1 MRMGFEVIGRSAL
14 DSTGKP
20 FPLLHLRVQQRDER

>member
-1 MRMGFEVIGRSAL
+1 MGFEVIGRSAL

-20 FPLLHLRVQQRDER
+20 FPLLHLRVQ